1 MLRPQLGPT
10 LTLPALYDT
19 CTSPTLL
26 SDTRQREGRH
36 NNVLTAAARRGF
48 PVQPAQLS
56 VGDYMLVS
64 PEGLTSR
71 ATIDTKRGLGEVA
84 QNLTV
89 ERDRVSREMARA
101 RSMGMVL
108 LFLVE
113 LDEDEFANVDTSA
126 TLCDVCPRSASCR
139 HDGTCAQH
147 GVTAD
152 FSSPRATLLAFA
164 DFARSW
170 GSLVAY
176 CPVDVTGDVVL
187 DLLTTGQTVD
197 GRQL

>member
-1 MLRPQLGPT
+1 MMATRLGPT

-26 SDTRQREGRH
+26 SDTRQRDGRH
-36 NNVLTAAARRGF
+36 NNVLAAAARRGF
-48 PVQPAQLS
+48 QVQPAQLA

-71 ATIDTKRGLGEVA
+71 ATIDTKRGMGEIA

-89 ERDRVSREMARA
+89 ERDRVAREMARA
-101 RSMGMVL
+101 REMGMTL

-113 LDEDEFANVDTSA
+113 LDGAEFDDVDHAS
-126 TLCDVCPRSASCR
+126 TLCDVCPRSGTCR
-139 HDGTCAQH
+139 HAGTCEQH
-147 GVTAD
+147 GVPAD
-152 FSSPRATLLAFA
+152 FSSPRETLLAFA
-164 DFARSW
+164 AFAREG

-176 CPVDVTGDVVL
+176 CSTEATGDVVL
-187 DLLTTGQTVD
+187 DLLTTGQTTA